1 MTTITQKIPNL
12 LGGISQQPDVKK
24 VPGQVVDSLNTFPE
38 FALGLMK
45 RPGAKFEAPLRGAV
59 DNAKWFTM
67 LSEDQKYVGQ
77 FSMDPTHTQIP
88 IIRVWYKDSGLPRV
102 IDMSGYLTG
111 TPAYGTVVSQLVNE
125 TTATAA
131 YINAFTPLQTAQ
143 ANYLTEY
150 KKTVDQL
157 TSSFVIDTNY
167 NQGEIEQFI
176 TTAVLQDSSGNYFW
190 YENGTELAGT
200 LSSNVFTSGV
210 RKFKRGTDH
219 TEEYPILMDAYP
231 GYKLYELIE
240 ITEATLTPAQLQSW
254 EDNNYN
260 NTQTSNAVPVFETA
274 RQSFN
279 DNISNGATGTDD
291 IWPAYTNAN
300 NPTRNY
306 FVNEKDSTG
315 FDPHKH
321 LKFITVQDTTFVLNT
336 AMRVKWDPTKTPV
349 LKFDE
354 AFINYNVMTAGTY
367 DLSITRLLNDPQG
380 RQPHEENYVRTEDN
394 SFGTNGTVS
403 VSITY
408 SATLDTVEE
417 FAADF
422 DSQLSSALG
431 SSVWS
436 TFTLKASG
444 TGIYISDSL
453 HQFDITASGPTDNAV
468 TPMRHELGNVGQ
480 LPVQAKNGY
489 KMKIVNSTDVTVDD
503 MWLVYQ
509 SENGEDY
516 SPGSWVESNRGDWE
530 YIIDKHTMPHV
541 LKVQQDGSFKF
552 MPWDYWENRNVGDE
566 ETNPTPSFITT
577 ATANRFINDIFLYRN
592 RLGFLSDDNVF
603 LSRAGQFF
611 DFFNKSAIATASDD
625 PIDIS
630 VSTTK
635 DVALH
640 YTYQEA
646 AGLVIFSETSQY
658 LLSTD
663 SDLLAPTTAKINQ
676 LTGFTSEPTLPA
688 VSLGSSIGFFT
699 KTMGNTK
706 FVSLMRVSAVEPPD
720 YVEKTKT
727 VPELLPRTIDTVI
740 ASPILSLVA
749 FGERGKD
756 IVYFF
761 NYYQVGDKE
770 ITNTW
775 YRWKLPGTLV
785 EHFYDDNVY
794 NAILKSGSSYYVTS
808 FDVAQSSTDGVLQLD
823 TGTKTDVCLDVFY
836 KNPFFDYEE
845 FSGVNYVDRTKIL
858 IPYVPFSGKKFS
870 VVIYGEQNTTFKD
883 LDVTTVGSDNFVYIP
898 GDWRGYN
905 MVLGYDYTMS
915 VELPKFYVISQN
927 GENVSADTNAT
938 VILNRIK
945 VKTGLSGPIDYKVN
959 IIGVPPRTQR
969 VTVTPAQQYTANS
982 VNISETGVHTVP
994 IHQRNH
1000 NVTITIEGTTPF
1012 PATIESINWEGRY
1025 TTNFYRRS

>member
-24 VPGQVVDSLNTFPE
+24 IPGQVVDSLNTFPE

-77 FSMDPTHTQIP
+77 FVMDSTHTQIP
-88 IIRVWYKDSGLPRV
+88 LIRIWFKDSGIPRIV
-102 IDMSGYLTG
+102 DMSSYLTN
-111 TPAYGTVVSQLVNE
+111 TPNYTPVVQQLLNE
-125 TTATAA
+125 VTATGN
-131 YINAFTPLQTAQ
+131 YINAFGPLQTAQ
-143 ANYLTEY
+143 ANYLAEY
-150 KKTVDQL
+150 KKTVEQI
-157 TSSFVIDTNY
+157 SASFVIDTTY
-167 NQGEIEQFI
+167 NIGVVEQFVN
-176 TTAVLQDSSGNYFW
+176 TAVLRDADDNYYW
-190 YENGTELAGT
+190 YENSAQLTGT
-200 LSSNVFTSGV
+200 LSNGVFTSGV
-210 RKFKRGTDH
+210 RKFRKGNEH
-219 TEEYPILMDAYP
+219 TEEYPILMGDFP
-231 GYKLYELIE
+231 DYKLYELVE
-240 ITEATLTPAQLQSW
+240 ITDATLTPGQLQTW

-260 NTQTSNAVPVFETA
+260 STQVTNAVPVFEA
-274 RQSFN
+274 VKGSYE
-279 DNISNGATGTDD
+279 DNISNGSTGTDD
-291 IWPAYTNAN
+291 LWPTYTSAN

-336 AMRVKWDPTKTPV
+336 AMRVKWDPTKTDI

-354 AFINYNVMTAGTY
+354 AFINFNVMTAGTY

-380 RQPHEENYVRTEDN
+380 RQPHEEGYVRTEDN
-394 SFGTNGTVS
+394 SFGTNGTQTVQL
-403 VSITY
+403 TY
-408 SATLDTVEE
+408 SSSLDTVEE
-417 FAADF
+417 FATDF
-422 DSQLSSALG
+422 NNQFQSALG
-431 SSVWS
+431 SSVWN
-436 TFTLKASG
+436 TFTMQASG

-453 HQFDITASGPTDNAV
+453 HQFDIQASGPTDNAV

-489 KMKIVNSTDVTVDD
+489 KVKIVNSTDVSVDD

-552 MPWDYWENRNVGDE
+552 MPWDFWENRRVGDE

-577 ATANRFINDIFLYRN
+577 ADAERYINDLFLYRN
-592 RLGFLSDDNVF
+592 RLGFLSDDNII
-603 LSRAGQFF
+603 LSRAGHFF
-611 DFFNKSAIATASDD
+611 DFFTKSAVASASDD

-630 VSTTK
+630 ASTTE
-635 DVALH
+635 DVTLH

-646 AGLVIFSETSQY
+646 AGLVIFGETTQY
-658 LLSTD
+658 ILSTD
-663 SDLLAPTTAKINQ
+663 SDILSPTTAKVNQ

-688 VSLGSSIGFFT
+688 ISMGSSLGFFT
-699 KTMGNTK
+699 RTMGNTK
-706 FVSLMRVSAVEPPD
+706 FVSLMRISAVEAPD

-727 VPELLPRTIDTVI
+727 VPELLPKTVDSI
-740 ASPILSLVA
+740 ISSPILSLVA

-756 IVYFF
+756 VVYFF
-761 NYYQVGDKE
+761 NYYQVGE
-770 ITNTW
+770 REVTNTW
-775 YRWKLPGTLV
+775 YRWQLPGTLV
-785 EHFYDDNVY
+785 EHFFDDNVY
-794 NAILKSGSSYYVTS
+794 NTIIKSGNSYYVTS
-808 FDVAQSSTDGVLQLD
+808 YDVAQSSTNGVLELD
-823 TGTKTDVCLDVFY
+823 SGKKTDVCLDVFWN
-836 KNPFFDYEE
+836 KPFFDYEE
-845 FSGVNYVDRTKIL
+845 FSSGNYVDRTKIL
-858 IPYVPFSGKKFS
+858 IPYTPFVGKKFT
-870 VVIYGEQNTTFKD
+870 VVIYGEQNTSFKD
-883 LDVTTVGSDNFVYIP
+883 LDVTTIGSDNFVFIP

-915 VELPKFYVISQN
+915 VELPKFYVISQS
-927 GENVSADTNAT
+927 GEQISADTNAT

-959 IIGVPPRTQR
+959 IIGVPSRTQV
-969 VTVTPAQQYTANS
+969 VTVTPANQLTLNS

-1025 TTNFYRRS
+1025 ATNFYKRS